1 MKCIHNAAI
10 SNKKREKMILV
21 GKKIES
27 TKSTPEITLDPK
39 GFISI
44 KGRSMNANMTE
55 FFKQIENWF
64 DLYISDPADE
74 TCFNIY
80 LEYLD
85 TANLNF
91 YVALLKKAELIK
103 LKNKKYVI
111 NWYYEEGDE
120 DIVEKGE
127 DISSILN
134 VHFNF
139 IMLHEHNDI

>member
-1 MKCIHNAAI
+1 MNII
-10 SNKKREKMILV
+10 S
-21 GKKIES
+21 KKIES
-27 TKSTPEITLDPK
+27 TKGTPEITMNPE
-39 GFISI
+39 GVISI
-44 KGRSMNANMTE
+44 KGRSMNADMTD
-55 FFKQIENWF
+55 FLKQIEDWL

-74 TCFNIY
+74 TCFDIY

-85 TANLNF
+85 TTNLNI
-91 YVALLKKAELIK
+91 YISMLKKVELIK
-103 LKNKKYVI
+103 LKNKKYII

-134 VHFNF
+134 IPFNF